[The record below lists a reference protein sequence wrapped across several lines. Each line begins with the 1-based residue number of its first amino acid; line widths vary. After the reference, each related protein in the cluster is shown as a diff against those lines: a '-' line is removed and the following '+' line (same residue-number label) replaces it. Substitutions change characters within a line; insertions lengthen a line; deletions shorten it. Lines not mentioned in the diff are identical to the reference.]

1 LHLYTQP
8 RQSGDMAQ
16 SSHRQ
21 LVTRTADQMQTFNVI
36 VASAVTLIVGVLI
49 YNEVFAALPNT
60 SGAINGTVVS
70 NTIESAFTLAPV
82 ALIVIV
88 AALVLAQV
96 GGLGGRGGM

>member
-1 LHLYTQP
+1 
-8 RQSGDMAQ
+8 MAQ

-49 YNEVFAALPNT
+49 YNEVFSALPNT
-60 SGAINGTVVS
+60 NGAINGTAVS
-70 NTIESAFTLAPV
+70 NTIESAFSLAPV
-82 ALIVIV
+82 ALIVVV